1 MENEFENILF
11 VTDFYYPHPTSI
23 GICVD
28 KLVEEFKLMGKKV
41 TIICYDNEI
50 KKRNIVVNNV
60 EIYFIKQKIGE
71 RVKKIADKQKNKL
84 FKILLNYLGIF
95 LVRFGQLLFFPWSR
109 MSSII
114 VPLRY
119 YFKINELYKKD
130 KYDMICSSNA
140 PFDGTLGTYWFK
152 KKNPDVYWECYI
164 LDTFSNKGQTKYIS
178 AKTNDK
184 KGWKW
189 EKKFFDKA
197 NKIINIKGDVEHY
210 SKSRYDIYRKKMVN
224 TDVPLF
230 DLKHYEVIPKK
241 NNEKIKMI
249 YAGRLLEHLSS
260 PQYLCELLYKLSKKI
275 DYSMDFYSS
284 GDCEKII
291 EKYQNITFGKIKRCG
306 LIDHNEL
313 LERYKKADI
322 LISIGSK
329 KADLTPSKIFEY
341 MSMGKKII
349 HIIKNDND
357 ICVES
362 YKKYPKAL
370 LIDERDNVEE
380 NIEKII
386 KFINSEDLEIDFNTL
401 KEAFIENT
409 PQYTVELMLKI
420 K

>member
-1 MENEFENILF
+1 M
-11 VTDFYYPHPTSI
+11 
-23 GICVD
+23 
-28 KLVEEFKLMGKKV
+28 
-41 TIICYDNEI
+41 
-50 KKRNIVVNNV
+50 
-60 EIYFIKQKIGE
+60 
-71 RVKKIADKQKNKL
+71 
-84 FKILLNYLGIF
+84 
-95 LVRFGQLLFFPWSR
+95 VRFGQLLFFPWCR

-119 YFKINELYKKD
+119 YFKINELYKKN

-241 NNEKIKMI
+241 NNEKIRMI

-291 EKYQNITFGKIKRCG
+291 EKYQNITSGKIKRCG

-386 KFINSEDLEIDFNTL
+386 KFINSEDLQIDFNTL

>member
-1 MENEFENILF
+1 
-11 VTDFYYPHPTSI
+11 
-23 GICVD
+23 
-28 KLVEEFKLMGKKV
+28 
-41 TIICYDNEI
+41 
-50 KKRNIVVNNV
+50 
-60 EIYFIKQKIGE
+60 
-71 RVKKIADKQKNKL
+71 
-84 FKILLNYLGIF
+84 
-95 LVRFGQLLFFPWSR
+95 
-109 MSSII
+109 
-114 VPLRY
+114 
-119 YFKINELYKKD
+119 
-130 KYDMICSSNA
+130 
-140 PFDGTLGTYWFK
+140 
-152 KKNPDVYWECYI
+152 
-164 LDTFSNKGQTKYIS
+164 
-178 AKTNDK
+178 
-184 KGWKW
+184 
-189 EKKFFDKA
+189 
-197 NKIINIKGDVEHY
+197 
-210 SKSRYDIYRKKMVN
+210 MVN

-241 NNEKIKMI
+241 NNEKIRMI

-291 EKYQNITFGKIKRCG
+291 EKYQNITSGKIKRCG

-386 KFINSEDLEIDFNTL
+386 KFINSEDLQIDFNTL